1 MKTRILT
8 LCVSAM
14 LLVTSVSFAQSK
26 NGKPSASGT
35 TPDPIFSS
43 LRTHRQ
49 AKGTATDWS
58 LSNLNGVIGFTVQR
72 TYEDP
77 NDEFAYWEDL
87 CTMACDASRR
97 FSYNDKEVF
106 PGVISYRI
114 AALMEDG
121 STLFSELSSVR
132 IVSRK

>member
-1 MKTRILT
+1 MKTRILAF
-8 LCVSAM
+8 CVSAI
-14 LLVTSVSFAQSK
+14 LLFTSVSFAQSK
-26 NGKPSASGT
+26 NGKPGASGPST
-35 TPDPIFSS
+35 DPIFGV

-49 AKGTATDWS
+49 AKGIAADWS
-58 LSNLNGVIGFTVQR
+58 LSNMNGVIGFSVQR

-77 NDEFAYWEDL
+77 NDEFAYWEEL
-87 CTMACDASRR
+87 STIACDASRR

-121 STLFSELSSVR
+121 TTVFSEISSVR